1 VVLLVCW
8 RCGHVSIEVELL
20 LAVRR
25 LVLEVAVVLSVIRT
39 VNLTHHVLKVVE
51 LLVAWWLAL
60 GSSKLVLLPDVHLAE
75 SLGELA
81 QLPLEIVSIAAT
93 ELLKIGA
100 VSAYHVSQ
108 RIEYLIGVK
117 DLLVAKVCSVLV
129 TRSNDHRIRRFLGE
143 RRETTFLL
151 LVSRLSSLLIVFGAH
166 IRPRFLPIRVSVS
179 IS

>member
-1 VVLLVCW
+1 MVLLVCW

-39 VNLTHHVLKVVE
+39 VHLTHHVLKVVE

-60 GSSKLVLLPDVHLAE
+60 GSKLVLLPDVHLAE
-75 SLGELA
+75 SLGKLA